1 MRFQN
6 SNTNAERPHHN
17 EELAPINVKWESF
30 WDLADPETASI
41 ALMEFYGAAAARA
54 ASACASAAI
63 ADGRNEDFRFWT
75 TALSCIKETQSR
87 NRQLAIARWEANGLC
102 LI

>member
-1 MRFQN
+1 MQI
-6 SNTNAERPHHN
+6 SKDNTNTERAPHKAETTPT
-17 EELAPINVKWESF
+17 NVGWESF

-75 TALSCIKETQSR
+75 MARSYIQEAQLR